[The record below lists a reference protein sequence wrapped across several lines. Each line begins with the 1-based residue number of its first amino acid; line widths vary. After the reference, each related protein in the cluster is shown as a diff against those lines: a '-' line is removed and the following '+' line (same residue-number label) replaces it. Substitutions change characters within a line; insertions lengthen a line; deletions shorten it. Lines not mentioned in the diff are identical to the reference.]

1 MNLTLKMVF
10 LQSNNQRH
18 FNRAIGTLLTLFII
32 TASVALA
39 QNGGSKRKEA
49 NQLADK
55 VGQLVDLSAKRSVLR
70 FNGNFT
76 NMLNTSQWG
85 THPPLSRHILIFFSS
100 CSGNKFRDYA
110 KSAPRNYSIIVMFTA
125 LSAQRQCA
133 ICKQASD
140 EYQLVANSYR

>member
-1 MNLTLKMVF
+1 MF

-85 THPPLSRHILIFFSS
+85 RGHTRP
-100 CSGNKFRDYA
+100 
-110 KSAPRNYSIIVMFTA
+110 
-125 LSAQRQCA
+125 
-133 ICKQASD
+133 
-140 EYQLVANSYR
+140 

>member
-1 MNLTLKMVF
+1 MVF
-10 LQSNNQRH
+10 PQLNNQSH
-18 FNRAIGTLLTLFII
+18 FNRAIGTILTLLIVI
-32 TASVALA
+32 VTVALA

-70 FNGNFT
+70 FNGKFNDNPATQGF
-76 NMLNTSQWG
+76 SKK
-85 THPPLSRHILIFFSS
+85 SFFRSILYQILFSF
-100 CSGNKFRDYA
+100 CTGNKFRDYA